1 MTCTTLRIVPLTM
14 FALLVGCG
22 LQTTA
27 PAMDPRERADLETRA
42 LNQLLTAADNPL
54 VDVRCNAIEALVRVA
69 PRDALIKYREAAGAD
84 QPMVRYAGLA
94 AIGEVRDRAALQLAT
109 SAVNDESPFVRMAG
123 AFAATRLGKSG
134 YVRIL
139 LDQLR
144 GEAPENQRVDA
155 ALLLG
160 RLDEQRARPWLKAAI
175 RHGAN
180 ERARSVQLAIH
191 AALAR
196 LGDKDSLQELIRYAQ
211 GDAATR
217 TEALLL
223 LADLGNRDS
232 ADALRYRLLSAHEEY
247 VEPRLIAARGLG
259 RIGFQDGYDLAM
271 QHVSFTDPNLR
282 PTPDNP
288 SRTYPVRSMAIH
300 ALAEI
305 GDPRALPILRQVAA
319 SSDDARLQVAASYAI
334 LRILRQ

>member
-1 MTCTTLRIVPLTM
+1 MTRTLSRMVPLV
-14 FALLVGCG
+14 AILPAIGCG
-22 LQTTA
+22 LRTTA
-27 PAMDPRERADLETRA
+27 PALDARERADLESRA
-42 LNQLLTAADNPL
+42 LNLLLNATESPL

-69 PRDALIKYREAAGAD
+69 PREALAKYREAAGAD

-109 SAVNDESPFVRMAG
+109 NAVDDESPFVRMAG
-123 AFAATRLGKSG
+123 AFAAARLGKSG
-134 YVRIL
+134 YVRVLI
-139 LDQLR
+139 DQLR
-144 GEAPENQRVDA
+144 GDAPENQRVDA

-160 RLDEQRARPWLKAAI
+160 RLDEQRAIPWLKAAL
-175 RHGAN
+175 RHGPN
-180 ERARSVQLAIH
+180 ERSRSVQLAIH

-196 LGDKDSLQELIRYAQ
+196 LGVRDSLQELIRYAQ

-223 LADLGNRDS
+223 LADLGDRDA

-259 RIGFQDGYDLAM
+259 KLGYKDGYDLAV
-271 QHVSFTDPNLR
+271 QHVNFTDPNLR

-305 GDPRALPILRQVAA
+305 RDPRALSLLRQVA
-319 SSDDARLQVAASYAI
+319 SGSDDARLQVAASYAI
-334 LRILRQ
+334 LRILRG